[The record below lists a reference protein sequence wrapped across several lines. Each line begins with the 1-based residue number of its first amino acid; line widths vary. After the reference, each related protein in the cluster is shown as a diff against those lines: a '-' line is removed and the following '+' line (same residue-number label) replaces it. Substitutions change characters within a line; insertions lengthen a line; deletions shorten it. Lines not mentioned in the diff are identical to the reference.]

1 MKYTVREGITGV
13 AAPVAL
19 MVCVLGIGLGASAI
33 SRVNLAIGPMSGGG
47 ATSSLQGR
55 LSAVPADNSGNGNP
69 DSDVSGPYDRDS
81 NNVAPPPPSS
91 GTGMECE
98 DAGVKCIHDQSGT
111 ALTSDNDEV

>member
-1 MKYTVREGITGV
+1 MKYTVREGVSCI
-13 AAPVAL
+13 AAAVAL
-19 MVCVLGIGLGASAI
+19 VVWAPGIGLGASAI
-33 SRVNLAIGPMSGGG
+33 SRVNLAIGPMSGGA

-55 LSAVPADNSGNGNP
+55 LGAVPADNSGNGNP

-98 DAGVKCIHDQSGT
+98 DTGVTCIHDQSGT

>member
-1 MKYTVREGITGV
+1 MKYSVREGVSCI
-13 AAPVAL
+13 AAAVAL
-19 MVCVLGIGLGASAI
+19 VVWAPGIGLGASAI
-33 SRVNLAIGPMSGGG
+33 SRVNLAIGPMSGGA

-55 LSAVPADNSGNGNP
+55 LGAVPADNSGNGNP

-98 DAGVKCIHDQSGT
+98 DAGVTCIHDQSGT

>member
-1 MKYTVREGITGV
+1 MKYTVREGVSCI
-13 AAPVAL
+13 AAAVAL
-19 MVCVLGIGLGASAI
+19 VVWAPGIGLGASAI
-33 SRVNLAIGPMSGGG
+33 SRVNLAIGPMSGGA

-55 LSAVPADNSGNGNP
+55 LGAVPADNSGNGNP

-98 DAGVKCIHDQSGT
+98 GAGVTCIHDQSGT

>member
-19 MVCVLGIGLGASAI
+19 MVCVLGIGPGASAI
-33 SRVNLAIGPMSGGG
+33 SSVNLAFGPMSGDG
-47 ATSSLQGR
+47 ATASLQGR
-55 LSAVPADNSGNGNP
+55 LGAVPADNSGNDNP

-81 NNVAPPPPSS
+81 NNVMPPPPSS

-98 DAGVKCIHDQSGT
+98 DVGAKCIHDQSGT
-111 ALTSDNDEV
+111 ALTLDNDEV

>member
-1 MKYTVREGITGV
+1 MKYTVREGISRI

-19 MVCVLGIGLGASAI
+19 TACALGIGLGASAI
-33 SRVNLAIGPMSGGG
+33 SGVNLAIGPTSGGA
-47 ATSSLQGR
+47 ATASLQGR
-55 LSAVPADNSGNGNP
+55 LGTVPADNSGNGNP

-98 DAGVKCIHDQSGT
+98 DTGVTCIHDQSGT

>member
-1 MKYTVREGITGV
+1 MKYTVREGVSCI
-13 AAPVAL
+13 AAAVAL
-19 MVCVLGIGLGASAI
+19 VVWAPGIGLGASAI
-33 SRVNLAIGPMSGGG
+33 SRVNLAIGPMSGGA

-55 LSAVPADNSGNGNP
+55 LGAVPADNSGNGNP

-98 DAGVKCIHDQSGT
+98 
-111 ALTSDNDEV
+111 